1 LGTTLAAQ
9 RVGGSSAEKRFQ
21 PLFHLL
27 VGELLRKPAQNFVI
41 AIDLTLKGISVMSSN
56 IK

>member
-21 PLFHLL
+21 TLFHLL

-41 AIDLTLKGISVMSSN
+41 AIDLTQKGISVMSSN